1 MKSLYIDCSM
11 GAAGDM
17 LTAALL
23 ELHPNKDD
31 FLSRLNAALDGK
43 AVVSAAQDIK
53 CGIGGTHV
61 SVKINGDEE
70 GAQLHRRHR
79 STSIGEVLN
88 FIAAL
93 ELPEKVKN
101 DAGGV
106 YKLIARAESE
116 VHGEAMENIH
126 FHEVGSLDALAD
138 ILSVC
143 MLIYELNPDKI
154 CASPVNV
161 GSGTVKCAHGI
172 LPVPSPATEKILHG
186 VPVYSGEVKGELCTP
201 TGAALLKYF
210 VQNFGAMPDMVLD
223 NTGYGTG
230 TKDYKAANVVRAMLG
245 HIDDN
250 KEQIIELSCNID
262 DMSAEDLSFSME
274 RLFEAGALDVYF
286 TSIGM
291 KKCRP
296 GVMLTCICK
305 EAERDII
312 LHCIFKHTTTLGVRE
327 HICNRYNLSRSFR
340 TMDTEYGTVTVKA
353 AEGYGVTREKPEYE
367 DLARI
372 AREKGLSMRE
382 VRDAIKEMQ

>member
-1 MKSLYIDCSM
+1 M
-11 GAAGDM
+11 
-17 LTAALL
+17 
-23 ELHPNKDD
+23 
-31 FLSRLNAALDGK
+31 
-43 AVVSAAQDIK
+43 
-53 CGIGGTHV
+53 
-61 SVKINGDEE
+61 
-70 GAQLHRRHR
+70 
-79 STSIGEVLN
+79 
-88 FIAAL
+88 
-93 ELPEKVKN
+93 
-101 DAGGV
+101 
-106 YKLIARAESE
+106 
-116 VHGEAMENIH
+116 
-126 FHEVGSLDALAD
+126 
-138 ILSVC
+138 
-143 MLIYELNPDKI
+143 
-154 CASPVNV
+154 
-161 GSGTVKCAHGI
+161 
-172 LPVPSPATEKILHG
+172 
-186 VPVYSGEVKGELCTP
+186 
-201 TGAALLKYF
+201 
-210 VQNFGAMPDMVLD
+210 
-223 NTGYGTG
+223 
-230 TKDYKAANVVRAMLG
+230 RAMLG

-340 TMDTEYGTVTVKA
+340 TIDTEYGTVTVKA

-382 VRDAIKEMQ
+382 VRDAIKEIQ

>member
-1 MKSLYIDCSM
+1 MKSLYIDCGM

-31 FLSRLNAALDGK
+31 FLSRLNAALNGK

-53 CGIGGTHV
+53 CGIVGTHV

-79 STSIGEVLN
+79 RTSIGEVLN

-161 GSGTVKCAHGI
+161 GSGTVECAHGI

-210 VQNFGAMPDMVLD
+210 VQNFGAILIFRSKFRR
-223 NTGYGTG
+223 NARYG
-230 TKDYKAANVVRAMLG
+230 A
-245 HIDDN
+245 
-250 KEQIIELSCNID
+250 
-262 DMSAEDLSFSME
+262 
-274 RLFEAGALDVYF
+274 
-286 TSIGM
+286 
-291 KKCRP
+291 
-296 GVMLTCICK
+296 
-305 EAERDII
+305 
-312 LHCIFKHTTTLGVRE
+312 
-327 HICNRYNLSRSFR
+327 
-340 TMDTEYGTVTVKA
+340 
-353 AEGYGVTREKPEYE
+353 
-367 DLARI
+367 
-372 AREKGLSMRE
+372 
-382 VRDAIKEMQ
+382 